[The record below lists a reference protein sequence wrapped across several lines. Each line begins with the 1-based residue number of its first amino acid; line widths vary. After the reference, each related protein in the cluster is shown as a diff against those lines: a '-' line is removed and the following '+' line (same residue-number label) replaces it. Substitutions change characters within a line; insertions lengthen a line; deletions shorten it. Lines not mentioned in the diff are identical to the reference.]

1 MADKKASRTVA
12 LYIDGKAVEGSV
24 KDIRARVR
32 ELTGDMNKLTIGTE
46 EYEEKVAEIRK
57 LNGILD
63 EHRRKL
69 KGVGDEAKDT
79 GGMFGKM
86 TEMIK
91 GHFEDMGTSS
101 LGSFEGML
109 GGMKGSWMKF
119 AGWIGVGVAA
129 VKGAIDAGKWWY
141 NYSVEV
147 EEAQR
152 LTKEFLGITGSELRH
167 VQSEISAVSKAMG
180 KDYKEVLG
188 TVDMLTKQFG
198 ISSDEA
204 LTAIKDGIQAGGDLN
219 GTLLQQLQQFGP
231 AARDAGQSVEELV
244 AMIVQTR
251 SGIFNEEGMA
261 MVQTAEN
268 KLRQMSS
275 KTAASLDAVKI
286 SSKQMEADL
295 VSGQM
300 TMFEAVQMVAQKL
313 QELPPNS
320 AEVGQVMKNVF
331 GQAAANEGME
341 MVAAIAD
348 MNTNMEDLMAVT
360 GEYGEIQREQIEAEA
375 ELTEKFE
382 EYFGIGDTGFQELKG
397 KAKLYLTQGLIK
409 IIDGTK
415 NVINWFIDWYNKS
428 MLVRGAIQVISYAF
442 KGAFNV
448 VKTFVN
454 VAIDGFK
461 QLGRELKGMANVI
474 KGIFTLNADTIM
486 HGLDQMF
493 NVTPLLKELGG
504 DISSFFKDAGR
515 DAVNAWNNAVDGN
528 LHYLGS
534 GDGPSS
540 LGEVTVI
547 GHRNT
552 DGGGD
557 DGGGG
562 GGGDD
567 GGGGG
572 GGGGGGSRSG
582 SRGGNGRSG
591 NRGSGGNNAEAE
603 ERKRQKEERE
613 RIQKELNDIDI
624 KYAEERRKI
633 QERYIKG
640 EIGSKEE
647 LSRELEKLERQE
659 LDAKL
664 AIAGLEEKQR
674 SALKDK
680 LVAMQKELYEQ
691 LQDVVADNAD
701 EEKESWDKKS
711 EDLQKQEDRQREIIE
726 EAHKQGLIDEE
737 AYQVQLTKLQKK
749 YQKKR
754 AENKREQERAE
765 LSATL
770 VSRERLG
777 AEMGESEQKTQE
789 ALEAIRRDSLER
801 QLADETLNAEQR
813 RELQMELDQAF
824 IDEHKATVD
833 KIKEITDSAVS
844 MIDSAMEEIFE
855 DGTKGLKNFGKEIL
869 KTILSTIEKQIL
881 AEKAAI
887 LASELA
893 TKSWAGVASAA
904 GMMALIATAFAAAKA
919 AIGSWSE
926 GGFTGKGGK
935 REVAGIVHKG
945 EYVLPQEAVNN
956 PALAP
961 LIEQVEDAR
970 TSGRIGS
977 FIPRL
982 SVSGRVMP
990 NVPPT
995 QHALSVRGALSSGGG
1010 GRDGNSVLM
1019 EVAAAVRDLR
1029 ERLDKPIEA
1038 QTHLLGKGG
1047 VNEAQDKL
1055 TRMMDNAKRN

>member
-1 MADKKASRTVA
+1 MDKSVKKSIK
-12 LYIDGKAVEGSV
+12 LYIDGKEVEGSV
-24 KDIRARVR
+24 KNVRSRVR
-32 ELTGDMNKLTIGTE
+32 ELTGEMNKLTIGTK
-46 EYEEKVAEIRK
+46 EYEEKAAEIRK

-69 KGVGDEAKDT
+69 KGVGDEAKNT

-91 GHFEDMGTSS
+91 DHFKDMGTSS

-152 LTKEFLGITGSELRH
+152 LTREFLGITGSELRH

-180 KDYKEVLG
+180 KDYKEVLE

-268 KLRQMSS
+268 KLRQMTT
-275 KTAASLDAVKI
+275 KTAASLDAIGI

-300 TMFEAVQMVAQKL
+300 TMYEAVQMVAQKL
-313 QELPPNS
+313 QELPQNS
-320 AEVGQVMKNVF
+320 AEVGQAMKNVF

-348 MNTNMEDLMAVT
+348 MTTNMEDLMAVT

-382 EYFGIGDTGFQELKG
+382 EYFGIGDTGFQELTG

-428 MLVRGAIQVISYAF
+428 MWIRAAVQSIAYGF

-474 KGIFTLNADTIM
+474 KGIFTLDSDTIM

-493 NVTPLLKELGG
+493 NVTPFLKELGG
-504 DISSFFKDAGR
+504 DISSYFKDAAH
-515 DAVNAWNNAVDGN
+515 DAVNAWNQTVDGN

-540 LGEVTVI
+540 LGEVTVT

-552 DGGGD
+552 
-557 DGGGG
+557 G

-567 GGGGG
+567 

-582 SRGGNGRSG
+582 SRGGNRGGNGRSG
-591 NRGSGGNNAEAE
+591 NRSGGNNAEAE

-680 LVAMQKELYEQ
+680 LVAMQKKLYEQ

-701 EEKESWDKKS
+701 EEKESWDKKL

-844 MIDSAMEEIFE
+844 MMDSAMEEIFD

-990 NVPPT
+990 NVPPS

-1055 TRMMDNAKRN
+1055 TRMMDNARRN

>member
-91 GHFEDMGTSS
+91 GHFKDMGTSS

-119 AGWIGVGVAA
+119 AGWIGAGVAA

-141 NYSVEV
+141 SYNVEV

-268 KLRQMSS
+268 KLRQMTT
-275 KTAASLDAVKI
+275 KTAASLDAIGI

-300 TMFEAVQMVAQKL
+300 TMYEAVQMVAQKL
-313 QELPPNS
+313 QELPQNS
-320 AEVGQVMKNVF
+320 AEVGQAMKNVF

-348 MNTNMEDLMAVT
+348 MTTNMEDLMAVT

-382 EYFGIGDTGFQELKG
+382 EYFGIGDTGFQELTG

-428 MLVRGAIQVISYAF
+428 MLVRGAIQVIAYAF

-474 KGIFTLNADTIM
+474 KGIFTLDADTIM

-493 NVTPLLKELGG
+493 NVTPFLKELGG
-504 DISSFFKDAGR
+504 DISSYFKDAAH
-515 DAVNAWNNAVDGN
+515 DAVNAWNNTVDGN

-540 LGEVTVI
+540 LGEVTVT

-552 DGGGD
+552 
-557 DGGGG
+557 G

-567 GGGGG
+567 

-591 NRGSGGNNAEAE
+591 SRSGGNNAEAE

-680 LVAMQKELYEQ
+680 LVAMQKKLYEQ

-701 EEKESWDKKS
+701 EEKESWDKKL

-754 AENKREQERAE
+754 AENKREQEEEDLAAALLDRE
-765 LSATL
+765 L
-770 VSRERLG
+770 LG
-777 AEMGESEQKTQE
+777 AQMGESERDTQE
-789 ALEAIRRDSLER
+789 SLKTIRRDYYAM
-801 QLADETLNAEQR
+801 QLADENLNAERR
-813 RELQMELDQAF
+813 REIQMKLAQDY
-824 IDEHKATVD
+824 IDEYKKTVED
-833 KIKEITDSAVS
+833 IKEITDSAVS

-961 LIEQVEDAR
+961 LIEQVEEAR

-995 QHALSVRGALSSGGG
+995 QHSLSVRGALSSGGG

-1055 TRMMDNAKRN
+1055 TKMMDNAKRN

>member
-1 MADKKASRTVA
+1 MADKKTSRTIK
-12 LYIDGKAVEGSV
+12 LYIDGKEVEGSV
-24 KDIRARVR
+24 KNIRSRVR
-32 ELTGDMNKLTIGTE
+32 ELTGEMNKLTIGTK
-46 EYEEKVAEIRK
+46 EYEEKAAEIRK

-63 EHRRKL
+63 EHRRHL
-69 KGVGDEAKDT
+69 KGVSDETKNT
-79 GGMFGKM
+79 SGMFGKM
-86 TEMIK
+86 TDMIK
-91 GHFEDMGTSS
+91 GHFQDMGKSS

-109 GGMKGSWMKF
+109 SGMQGSWLKF
-119 AGWIGVGVAA
+119 AGWIGAAVAA
-129 VKGAIDAGKWWY
+129 VKGIIDAGKWWY
-141 NYSVEV
+141 NYNVEV

-152 LTKEFLGITGSELRH
+152 LTREFLDLTGGELRH
-167 VQSEISAVSKAMG
+167 VQSQISSVAKAMG
-180 KDYKEVLG
+180 KDYKEVLE
-188 TVDMLTKQFG
+188 TVDSLTKQFG
-198 ISSDEA
+198 ITADEA

-219 GTLLQQLQQFGP
+219 GTLLSQLQQFGP

-244 AMIVQTR
+244 GMIVQTR
-251 SGIFNEEGMA
+251 SGIFNEQGMA
-261 MVQTAEN
+261 MIQTAEN
-268 KLRQMSS
+268 KLRQMTK
-275 KTAASLDAVKI
+275 KTAASLDAIGI

-300 TMFEAVQMVAQKL
+300 TMYEAVQMVAQKL
-313 QELPPNS
+313 QELPQNS
-320 AEVGQVMKNVF
+320 AEVGQAMKNVF

-348 MNTNMEDLMAVT
+348 MTTNMEDLMAVT

-382 EYFGIGDTGFQELKG
+382 EYFGIGDTGFQELTG

-428 MLVRGAIQVISYAF
+428 MWIRAAVQSIAYGF

-474 KGIFTLNADTIM
+474 KGVFTLDADTIM

-493 NVTPLLKELGG
+493 NVTPFLKELGG
-504 DISSFFKDAGR
+504 DISSYFKDAAH
-515 DAVNAWNNAVDGN
+515 DAVNAWNQTVDGN

-540 LGEVTVI
+540 LGEVTVT

-552 DGGGD
+552 
-557 DGGGG
+557 G

-567 GGGGG
+567 G

-613 RIQKELNDIDI
+613 RIQKELNDIDM
-624 KYAEERRKI
+624 KYAEARRKL
-633 QERYIKG
+633 QEQYMRG
-640 EIGSKEE
+640 EIESKEE
-647 LSRELEKLERQE
+647 LSRELERLEREE

-664 AIAGLEEKQR
+664 SIVGLEEKQR

-680 LVAMQKELYEQ
+680 LVSMQKKLYEQ
-691 LQDVVADNAD
+691 LQDVVADVAD
-701 EEKESWDKKS
+701 QEKDSWEKKLD
-711 EDLQKQEDRQREIIE
+711 DLQKQEDRQREIIE
-726 EAHKQGLIDEE
+726 EAHRQQLIDEK

-749 YQKKR
+749 YLQKR
-754 AENKREQERAE
+754 SELKREQEKADLEAALVDRE
-765 LSATL
+765 L
-770 VSRERLG
+770 LG
-777 AEMGESEQKTQE
+777 IKMGESAKKTEE
-789 ALEAIRRDSLER
+789 ALYITKKDYLEK
-801 QLADETLNAEQR
+801 QLADETLTAEQR
-813 RELQMELDQAF
+813 RSVQMEYNQML
-824 IDEHKATVD
+824 IDEHKKTMAD
-833 KIKEITDSAVS
+833 IEEITNTACSL
-844 MIDSAMEEIFE
+844 IDDAMEQVF
-855 DGTKGLKNFGKEIL
+855 DQGLKGLKSFAKEML
-869 KTILSTIEKQIL
+869 KTVLDTIEKQIL

-887 LASELA
+887 LAKELA
-893 TKSWAGVASAA
+893 SKSWAGVASAA

-926 GGFTGKGGK
+926 GGYTGKGGK
-935 REVAGIVHKG
+935 REVAGVVHKG

-961 LIEQVEDAR
+961 LIGQLEEAR
-970 TSGRIGS
+970 TSGRLGS
-977 FIPRL
+977 YVPRL
-982 SVSGRVMP
+982 SMLGGRVTP
-990 NVPPT
+990 NIPPS
-995 QHALSVRGALSSGGG
+995 QQALGVRRGSLANGS
-1010 GRDGNSVLM
+1010 GRDGSSILM

-1029 ERLDKPIEA
+1029 DRLDKPIEA

-1047 VNEAQDKL
+1047 VNEAQDKY
-1055 TRMMDNAKRN
+1055 TRMMDNAKRS